1 MCINKDVVYLGK
13 LTDHLKSTVVYHIS
27 IYCGNLVLCFDIKIR
42 SNLENEHY
50 LNYYIKC
57 VLAFNVGGE
66 YDLDL
71 QLTLWLNSGHNMEM
85 ADIYI
90 EMGFL
95 KTKELKSI
103 FIASNAHPHKHNN
116 TEETKAKNNQ
126 FTQILNVFSSI
137 LN

>member
-1 MCINKDVVYLGK
+1 M
-13 LTDHLKSTVVYHIS
+13 
-27 IYCGNLVLCFDIKIR
+27 CFDIKIR

-95 KTKELKSI
+95 GKNVHKTKELKSI

-116 TEETKAKNNQ
+116 TGETKAKNNQ